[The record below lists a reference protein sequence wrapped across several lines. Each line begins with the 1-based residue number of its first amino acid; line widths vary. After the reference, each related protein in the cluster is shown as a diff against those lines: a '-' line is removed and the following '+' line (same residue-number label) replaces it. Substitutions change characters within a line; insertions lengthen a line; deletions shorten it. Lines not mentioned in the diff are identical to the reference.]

1 MRYIFLTF
9 CIFLAPLLSLAQEPS
24 SSANE
29 PETGENI
36 PAIPPKVPE
45 SEIVPQ
51 VEVMPRFPGGQNA
64 LMRYLSLNLR
74 YPYEAMENGVQGS
87 VLVQFVVCEDGSL
100 CNEQFMKTLGS
111 GCEQEVLRV
120 LRSMPP
126 WEPGTVEG
134 KPVKTYFRLP
144 VTFRFAEEIEETKE

>member
-1 MRYIFLTF
+1 M
-9 CIFLAPLLSLAQEPS
+9 PLLSLAQEPDTP
-24 SSANE
+24 AVDPGTE
-29 PETGENI
+29 KNI
-36 PAIPPKVPE
+36 PVVAPKVPE

-51 VEVMPRFPGGQNA
+51 VEVTPRFPGGQNA

-74 YPYEAMENGVQGS
+74 YPDEAMENGVQGS

-100 CNEQFMKTLGS
+100 CNERFMKTLGS

-144 VTFRFAEEIEETKE
+144 VTFKFAEEAEETKE

>member
-1 MRYIFLTF
+1 MRYLFTAF
-9 CIFLAPLLSLAQEPS
+9 CIFLMPLLSLAQEPS
-24 SSANE
+24 APGTE
-29 PETGENI
+29 ENI
-36 PAIPPKVPE
+36 PIIPPKVPE

-51 VEVMPRFPGGQNA
+51 VEVIPQFPGGQSA

-74 YPYEAMENGVQGS
+74 YPQDAAENNVQGS

-100 CNEQFMKTLGS
+100 CNEQFIRTLGN

-120 LRSMPP
+120 LRSMPA
-126 WEPGTVEG
+126 WKPGTVEG

-144 VTFRFAEEIEETKE
+144 VTFQLTEEVE